1 MQNEDL
7 NTSKIYNRNM
17 NNKNKNDQN
26 LTLVFN
32 EIKSQTKELTNLKQD
47 IIKETNSLRIK
58 KLSLENNEMQL
69 LKQVKSKET
78 QLESLVLT
86 K

>member
-32 EIKSQTKELTNLKQD
+32 EIKSQTKELTNLKKKSL
-47 IIKETNSLRIK
+47 KEST
-58 KLSLENNEMQL
+58 
-69 LKQVKSKET
+69 
-78 QLESLVLT
+78 VL
-86 K
+86 